1 MSEAVSTLKQNFKI
15 ELTGFRDPSITKQSA
30 AFFTEI
36 LLELSTLTDLTG
48 LEGVTFAIN
57 DEEYLKKLKSFDE
70 RLAPSNDDGVG
81 VAMTISSI
89 GGDFSK
95 NYIVLNC
102 TYLEL
107 EHIMV
112 EYAHLTSEEKKNEVI
127 NKFAHILFHEMCHVN
142 NNIMLFNN
150 FNRFSITTEFENK
163 LQAMKHSISRVT
175 WDEFAVC
182 AEANQ
187 IGVDQTDSYEGILF
201 DVLSK
206 FEERLEYIYK
216 DYMIRA
222 STQDNSV
229 YSDLFNNTY
238 LLVYNLFKYA
248 AYYFGDIFTKDENE
262 ISQKLLKHEFG
273 NYLLRL
279 NNILSDIYQKL
290 SKDIAQ
296 EEDLYKVG
304 DLAEEFISYLGLIV
318 YPTENNGM
326 FVNLSE
332 STQARI
338 LNL

>member
-1 MSEAVSTLKQNFKI
+1 MSEAVSTLKPNFKI
-15 ELTGFRDPSITKQSA
+15 ELKGFIDPSITKQSA

-70 RLAPSNDDGVG
+70 RLAPSNDEGVG

-112 EYAHLTSEEKKNEVI
+112 EYAHLTSEEKKSEVI

-142 NNIMLFNN
+142 NNIMLFNK

-187 IGVDQTDSYEGILF
+187 IGLNQTESYEGILF

-206 FEERLEYIYK
+206 FKERLEYIYK

-279 NNILSDIYQKL
+279 NNILSDIDQKL

-296 EEDLYKVG
+296 EEDFYKVG

-318 YPTENNGM
+318 YPIEDNGM